1 MNPKLLIIGHG
12 RHGKDTVA
20 EIIQDEYGLSFM
32 SSSCA
37 AAEEIRPILKSQF
50 GLNYTTLEQCYN
62 DRHNHR
68 QAWKNAI
75 SEYNAEDKT
84 RLARHILQRADI
96 YVGLRCDVEF
106 YAARHLFDYVIG
118 VTAFDRV
125 KALDPTFTISLSECD
140 FILTNDGDEDDLEN
154 DTIVLM
160 ESRIFI

>member
-20 EIIQDEYGLSFM
+20 EIIRDNFGLSFM
-32 SSSCA
+32 SSSWA
-37 AAEEIRPILKSQF
+37 AAEAIRPVLARM
-50 GLNYTTLEQCYN
+50 GLTYPNLEACYD

-68 QAWKNAI
+68 ETWKNAI

-84 RLARHILQRADI
+84 RLATRILERADI

-106 YAARHLFDYVIG
+106 YAIRHLFDYIIG

-140 FILTNDGDEDDLEN
+140 YILTNDGDEDDLEN

-160 ESRIFI
+160 ESRILI